1 MLMQSPN
8 AHRVGQWALFSGVIG
23 AIAAGL
29 LIAALAAPTP
39 SPGSMRR
46 ETSLFAWQNAGVI
59 LQALGMIPVMLG
71 LHALSLNK
79 SNGPTC
85 NLRLGLFAQISLIV
99 TSALLFTGIVSD
111 MLYMAPIGLVGL
123 WLLRFN
129 RRDDALTSR
138 ALALSGRIAG
148 VGLCAIGLGFVIYG
162 LTVAPAVFIR
172 PLAPAEID
180 AQSLTPGNLVAHIL
194 MAAGTLIGRTIYPFW
209 TIALG
214 RGVMKLEE

>member
-1 MLMQSPN
+1 
-8 AHRVGQWALFSGVIG
+8 
-23 AIAAGL
+23 
-29 LIAALAAPTP
+29 
-39 SPGSMRR
+39 
-46 ETSLFAWQNAGVI
+46 
-59 LQALGMIPVMLG
+59 
-71 LHALSLNK
+71 
-79 SNGPTC
+79 
-85 NLRLGLFAQISLIV
+85 
-99 TSALLFTGIVSD
+99 
-111 MLYMAPIGLVGL
+111 MAPIGLVGL

-148 VGLCAIGLGFVIYG
+148 IGLCAIGLGFVIYG

-172 PLAPAEID
+172 PLAPDEID